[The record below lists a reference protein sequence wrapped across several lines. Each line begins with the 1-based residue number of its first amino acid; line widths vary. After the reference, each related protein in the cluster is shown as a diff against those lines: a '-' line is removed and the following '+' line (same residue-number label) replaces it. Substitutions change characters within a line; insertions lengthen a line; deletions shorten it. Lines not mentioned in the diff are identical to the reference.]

1 MSYITKDLLEQFV
14 NKYPEDE
21 TLVEHYAK
29 AAEEEIENYLGY
41 SPEKKE
47 YTTLRYG
54 DGGTLFELDAKPLIE
69 LESISENGKE
79 LSVSQ
84 FRIKSGNYLEYSYGK
99 NIFSK
104 ISLYSLTYIAG
115 YEEVPQKIIT
125 VGLQIA
131 SLMWESEGGNIAVS
145 STSFA
150 DNGSRVFNNFKAERF
165 LSELAPYRLT
175 LQRGI

>member
-1 MSYITKDLLEQFV
+1 MAYITKDLLEQFV
-14 NKYPEDE
+14 NRYPEDE
-21 TLVEHYAK
+21 TLVERYAK

-54 DGGTLFELDAKPLIE
+54 DNGTLFELEAKPLIE
-69 LESISENGKE
+69 LETIRENGKE
-79 LSVSQ
+79 LPVSQ
-84 FRIKSGNYLEYSYGK
+84 FRIKSANYIEYSYGK
-99 NIFSK
+99 NIFKSNA
-104 ISLYSLTYIAG
+104 LYTFIYIAG

-145 STSFA
+145 STSFS

-165 LSELAPYRLT
+165 LSELDPYRLI
-175 LQRGI
+175 LKRGI